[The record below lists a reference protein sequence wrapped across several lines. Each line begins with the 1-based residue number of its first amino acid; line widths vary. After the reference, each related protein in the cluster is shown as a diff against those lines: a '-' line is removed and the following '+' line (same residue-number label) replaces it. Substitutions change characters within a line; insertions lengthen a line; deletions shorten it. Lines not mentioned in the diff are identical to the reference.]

1 MQLLTSDRIFSAVN
15 YRIKWHRLYVS
26 TFVYFQRA
34 LNSLNIR
41 CLSYSQRIASKRWR
55 YMALNLFELKMKF
68 NMAMVI
74 REYKI
79 FNMISQTTRL
89 NRAITDS
96 YSIITRR
103 RKQMRNVIIAKHF
116 FLFLIKNTFLPTDR
130 FRIKDYLLSFPPFSP
145 SSLLSFSHPSLRF
158 LPSSS
163 SMFLYLSELEN
174 TLRINKRQTRFT
186 LTRLVTGRVWKELN
200 KRKQTVRGSIS
211 VIDSTQYR

>member
-1 MQLLTSDRIFSAVN
+1 MTSALRKYLRVLPEGVELAQYTMPFLLAT
-15 YRIKWHRLYVS
+15 YCIKTLATH
-26 TFVYFQRA
+26 A
-34 LNSLNIR
+34 LNP
-41 CLSYSQRIASKRWR
+41 
-55 YMALNLFELKMKF
+55 FELKMKF

-145 SSLLSFSHPSLRF
+145 SSLPSFSHPSLRF

-163 SMFLYLSELEN
+163 SLFLYLSELEN

-186 LTRLVTGRVWKELN
+186 LTRLVTGRV
-200 KRKQTVRGSIS
+200 
-211 VIDSTQYR
+211 